1 MATTVFDVLNEK
13 IEDLKKS
20 SANFLA
26 NGGAKSL
33 EEYREVC
40 GVIRGL
46 TAAQMEIQDLAKINE
61 EWDD

>member
-1 MATTVFDVLNEK
+1 MAATVYDVLNEK

-20 SANFLA
+20 SANFLSS
-26 NGGAKSL
+26 GGAKSF

-46 TAAQMEIQDLAKINE
+46 IAAQMEVQDLAKINE

>member
-46 TAAQMEIQDLAKINE
+46 TAAQIEVQDLAKINE
-61 EWDD
+61 DWDD

>member
-1 MATTVFDVLNEK
+1 MANTVYDVLNKK
-13 IEDLKKS
+13 IEDLKQS

-26 NGGAKSL
+26 GGGAKDFA
-33 EEYREVC
+33 EYKEVC

-46 TAAQMEIQDLAKINE
+46 IAAQMEVNDLAKANE

>member
-1 MATTVFDVLNEK
+1 MKTVYDVLNEK

-26 NGGAKSL
+26 GGGAKSF

-46 TAAQMEIQDLAKINE
+46 TAAQMEVQDLAKINE
-61 EWDD
+61 DWDD